1 MAIYHCQVK
10 TISRADGRTAT
21 ASAAYRSGEK
31 IKDENTNETHDYTK
45 KKGILHTEI
54 ITREDAPQW
63 TRQELWNEVEKA
75 EKRKNSTVAR
85 EYELALPSELST
97 EQQIKLAKDFAN
109 HIVNTYGVAADVC
122 IHVPSKDGDER
133 NRHAHILTSTR
144 RTTAEGFGE
153 KSRELDGGQSG
164 RIEIEKIRETWANLT
179 NKALERAGL
188 LERIDHRTL
197 ADQGVDR
204 PAQIHQGPTIT
215 AMERRGVVTEIG
227 QLNRDLQA
235 KAEAEKNKNVQ
246 AELDP
251 HEAVEVPPEKIPES
265 PTKTPDKGGTW
276 VLGGEIPV
284 LGVKDALEAQKR
296 LTARASE
303 ISAPRIA
310 KYTEKR
316 AEELLRLE
324 KRIEKLEKEHKEIRE
339 SEPKKKIFEFTETF
353 AKRESEWQ
361 KAEKAARF
369 ACLDAWREKKEFAE
383 VTQRGKNVLTG
394 EANTQAREENP
405 HLVKII
411 AEEKA
416 LKTEQEKQKRLERQ
430 HSRGNNR
437 GR

>member
-1 MAIYHCQVK
+1 MGESHKQ
-10 TISRADGRTAT
+10 SPRTCGT
-21 ASAAYRSGEK
+21 
-31 IKDENTNETHDYTK
+31 
-45 KKGILHTEI
+45 
-54 ITREDAPQW
+54 
-63 TRQELWNEVEKA
+63 
-75 EKRKNSTVAR
+75 
-85 EYELALPSELST
+85 
-97 EQQIKLAKDFAN
+97 
-109 HIVNTYGVAADVC
+109 
-122 IHVPSKDGDER
+122 
-133 NRHAHILTSTR
+133 
-144 RTTAEGFGE
+144 
-153 KSRELDGGQSG
+153 
-164 RIEIEKIRETWANLT
+164 
-179 NKALERAGL
+179 

-215 AMERRGVVTEIG
+215 AMERRGVATEVG

-251 HEAVEVPPEKIPES
+251 HEAVEVPPEKS
-265 PTKTPDKGGTW
+265 PNPPLKRLIRGYLGFRRRNTRFGGQRRPR
-276 VLGGEIPV
+276 GS
-284 LGVKDALEAQKR
+284 KR

-369 ACLDAWREKKEFAE
+369 ACLDAWREKKNLPKSRSGGKRFDRGSQHTGKRRKSAS
-383 VTQRGKNVLTG
+383 GKNYC
-394 EANTQAREENP
+394 
-405 HLVKII
+405 
-411 AEEKA
+411 
-416 LKTEQEKQKRLERQ
+416 
-430 HSRGNNR
+430 
-437 GR
+437 